1 MKKEILYNIIDRKIL
16 IDKLNNE
23 TFKRKTCSFYKY
35 VKIVNPKKIRDDL
48 YLNWSKLE
56 IFGRIYISK
65 EGINAQLSCPIHNW
79 KNFIKDL
86 NRINIFKDI
95 SIKEA
100 IVDGQSFYKL
110 TIKVRDE
117 IVSYGLQ
124 KNQYDMKKTGKHINS
139 HEFNKKIEND
149 NTILIDMRNYYESE
163 VGRFKSAIIPDQ
175 ETSKQLLPQVKKIL
189 KGKENNEILMYC
201 TGGIRCEKAS
211 SYLIKQGFKNVKQL
225 KGGIIQYAH
234 DQKKYNFKSNF
245 IGKNFVFDRRMS
257 ERITNDV
264 IGKCHIC
271 NKPAD
276 NHVDCKNDSC
286 HILFIQCEECNK
298 KFKGCCSKEC
308 KDFYLLPKAK
318 QQEYKKNTNK
328 IISKTINSTSIK
340 PRLNSITRRYKIEQ

>member
-1 MKKEILYNIIDRKIL
+1 MSENFPFN
-16 IDKLNNE
+16 KLNREAGEKKLAEEIFNRI
-23 TFKRKTCSFYKY
+23 TLSFYKY
-35 VKIVNPKKIRDDL
+35 VIIPDPNELRNTL
-48 YLNWSKLE
+48 FFNWEKLQVL
-56 IFGRIYISK
+56 GRIYLAS

-139 HEFNKKIEND
+139 HEFNKKIENE

-189 KGKENNEILMYC
+189 KGK
-201 TGGIRCEKAS
+201 
-211 SYLIKQGFKNVKQL
+211 
-225 KGGIIQYAH
+225 
-234 DQKKYNFKSNF
+234 
-245 IGKNFVFDRRMS
+245 
-257 ERITNDV
+257 RI
-264 IGKCHIC
+264 
-271 NKPAD
+271 
-276 NHVDCKNDSC
+276 
-286 HILFIQCEECNK
+286 
-298 KFKGCCSKEC
+298 
-308 KDFYLLPKAK
+308 
-318 QQEYKKNTNK
+318 
-328 IISKTINSTSIK
+328 
-340 PRLNSITRRYKIEQ
+340 

>member
-139 HEFNKKIEND
+139 HEFNKKIENIVV
-149 NTILIDMRNYYESE
+149 NIGAAKEILTSVAKGNSLKAI
-163 VGRFKSAIIPDQ
+163 KIATSAINPD
-175 ETSKQLLPQVKKIL
+175 V
-189 KGKENNEILMYC
+189 
-201 TGGIRCEKAS
+201 
-211 SYLIKQGFKNVKQL
+211 
-225 KGGIIQYAH
+225 H
-234 DQKKYNFKSNF
+234 
-245 IGKNFVFDRRMS
+245 
-257 ERITNDV
+257 
-264 IGKCHIC
+264 
-271 NKPAD
+271 
-276 NHVDCKNDSC
+276 
-286 HILFIQCEECNK
+286 
-298 KFKGCCSKEC
+298 
-308 KDFYLLPKAK
+308 
-318 QQEYKKNTNK
+318 
-328 IISKTINSTSIK
+328 
-340 PRLNSITRRYKIEQ
+340 LNI